1 MGALAILEMLQKL
14 SGATPENFE
23 ALKTELDEV
32 LEKSLPK
39 TGKEKDKLKLDADK
53 ALEYATRSVKEALEK
68 GMREEELKVEQ
79 AKEKEAEEEREQLTR
94 MKTSLLRMVE
104 VCMGVLDGL
113 EIQVKDAESLAD
125 TLSSGSSS
133 LKPDDFS
140 EKARSAKAAVHL
152 ACVELVGSQQNV
164 HGIQKDAEEL
174 NLTEPLKPDFEK
186 LGKRVD
192 AYDQRL
198 QEAWKVMHDAAK
210 GFKVS

>member
-125 TLSSGSSS
+125 TLDGGSN
-133 LKPDDFS
+133 LKPEDFTD
-140 EKARSAKAAVHL
+140 KARSAKAAVHV
-152 ACVELVGSQQNV
+152 ACVELAGSQQNV
-164 HGIQKDAEEL
+164 QGIRKDAEEL
-174 NLTEPLKPDFEK
+174 NLTEPLKPHFAK
-186 LGKRVD
+186 LTSRVG

-198 QEAWKVMHDAAK
+198 QKAWNIMHDAAK
-210 GFKVS
+210 TFGTS